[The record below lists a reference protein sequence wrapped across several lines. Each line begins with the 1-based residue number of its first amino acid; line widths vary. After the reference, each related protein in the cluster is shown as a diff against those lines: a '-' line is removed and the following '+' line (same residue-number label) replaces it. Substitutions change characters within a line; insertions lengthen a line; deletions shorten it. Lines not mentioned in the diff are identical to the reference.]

1 MMCGMELW
9 PIILRILDMGM
20 DDEGVFFFCGE
31 SVVERKSFCWS
42 VRILSLSSKVFK
54 HGTYLHTYQ
63 IMVAAST
70 CHHLVSPAALPR
82 IPGALS
88 VLVSEAHSPFPGCR
102 GLLLC

>member
-1 MMCGMELW
+1 M
-9 PIILRILDMGM
+9 R
-20 DDEGVFFFCGE
+20 VFFF
-31 SVVERKSFCWS
+31 SVERVLLNERAS
-42 VRILSLSSKVFK
+42 VGLSVSSLCPLKVFK